1 MTEKIIAA
9 LVSRGYRVLMRPFE
23 LNIVGIRSSDRT
35 PNVFNDSISAVY
47 KDDKGQWK
55 TLRYPATTD
64 PGLYW
69 LKNPM
74 NVSGTA
80 ILKAGQYVNS
90 HIIGLHRNKYTALVQ
105 RGAVTVIRDA
115 TRDDR
120 HDFNGKEEKGLF
132 GINIHRAKPEGVTNV
147 VEQHSAGCQVFAN
160 ETDFNAF
167 MALCEKHSKLY
178 GNCVSYTLLN
188 EPELQQA
195 A

>member
-35 PNVFNDSISAVY
+35 PNVFNDSINAVY
-47 KDDKGQWK
+47 KDDKGRWK
-55 TLRYPATTD
+55 ALRYPATTD

-74 NVSGTA
+74 NVLGTA

-105 RGAVTVIRDA
+105 RGTVTVIRDA

-132 GINIHRAKPEGVTNV
+132 GINIHRAKSEGVTNV
-147 VEQHSAGCQVFAN
+147 VEKHSAGCQVFAN
-160 ETDFNAF
+160 ATDFNAF

-178 GNCVSYTLLN
+178 GNCFSYTLLN